1 MIFRGLMGGG
11 ADVETTVHTQHIYP
25 GQNVEGVVTVIGGHT
40 DRDVNFIELA
50 LIARVEVETDDSEY
64 DANVVTYRNKIS
76 GPFRLQER
84 ARHQVQ
90 FSLPLPY
97 ETPFNVIAGQRLHG
111 VRVGLRTELDISRSV
126 DKSDVDQLT
135 IAAMPAHEAVLAGV
149 TRLGFSFKGSDLERG
164 RLHGSPLPFYQELE
178 FHPPGNARGRINE
191 LEVKFVAGPRSLD
204 VVLEVDRR
212 GFFGSS
218 DRQNRFTVDYAQ
230 ASQTDWAPVLGETLN
245 RVVGDRLFHVAPQA
259 PPQPAGGYQQP
270 VGGYQ
275 QQGHPQQGYQQPAA
289 HQPPPAPTGPPPA
302 PTGPPP
308 QQYQQ
313 QPPPAP
319 TGPPPAPTGPPPQQ
333 HQAPPAPAAPPT
345 PPPAQQAPPPAPA
358 AAAPVAAAGGGLNL
372 SKGQNADLSGTVPGL
387 RAVSVALSWDVSGI
401 GGPVDIDASAVLLGP
416 DGRGLS
422 EQHVVFYNNLAS
434 PDGAVRH
441 RGDSSGAGQGVDE
454 QIDVDLGAV
463 APQVDQIAFVVSIHD
478 GQAKGQNF
486 SHVGPTSIRVLDQ
499 GDGRELARYDL
510 ADRGGETALV
520 FGELYRK
527 GGGWKFRAVG
537 QGYSDGFA
545 AVLRGFGLNP

>member
-1 MIFRGLMGGG
+1 MGGG
-11 ADVETTVHTQHIYP
+11 ADVETTVHSQHIYP
-25 GQNVEGVVTVIGGHT
+25 GQNVEGVVTVVGGHT

-76 GPFRLQER
+76 GPFRLQEK
-84 ARHQVQ
+84 ARHQVP

-97 ETPFNVIAGQRLHG
+97 ETPFNVIGGQRLHS

-135 IAAMPAHEAVLAGV
+135 IAAMPAHEAVLAGIN
-149 TRLGFSFKGSDLERG
+149 RLGFRFKGSDLERG

-178 FHPPGNARGRINE
+178 FAPPGNARGRINE

-218 DRQNRFTVDYAQ
+218 DRQNRFTVDYGR

-245 RVVGDRLFHVAPQA
+245 RVVGGHLFQVAPQ
-259 PPQPAGGYQQP
+259 QPMGGGYQQP
-270 VGGYQ
+270 VGHQPPPAPTGPPPQ
-275 QQGHPQQGYQQPAA
+275 QHPQQQYPQ
-289 HQPPPAPTGPPPA
+289 QPPPAPTGPPPA

-319 TGPPPAPTGPPPQQ
+319 TVPPPAPTGPPPQQ
-333 HQAPPAPAAPPT
+333 PPPAPAAAPAAPPPAPAAPP
-345 PPPAQQAPPPAPA
+345 PPPA
-358 AAAPVAAAGGGLNL
+358 AAAPPAGGGLNL

-387 RAVSVALSWDVSGI
+387 RAVSVALSWDVTGI
-401 GGPVDIDASAVLLGP
+401 GGPVDIDASAVLL
-416 DGRGLS
+416 DAQGRGLS

-441 RGDSSGAGQGVDE
+441 RGDSTGAGQGVDE
-454 QIDVDLGAV
+454 QIDVDLGSV

-510 ADRGGETALV
+510 DDRGRETALV